1 LTGLPVRAA
10 GWFGPNDGL
19 HTFSVQTANFRG
31 RLSLQASLA
40 TDPQADDWFSI
51 LAGGRAYLEYPGV
64 NTLPTITG
72 GDTSIIGFNF
82 LGNITWVRAI
92 IDRDYLLLFASPMQV
107 GCLGLITVLMN
118 F

>member
-1 LTGLPVRAA
+1 MRAA
-10 GWFGPNDGL
+10 GSFGPNDGL
-19 HTFSVQTANFRG
+19 HTFSVQTSNFRG

-40 TDPQADDWFSI
+40 TDPQTGDWFSI
-51 LAGGRAYLEYPGV
+51 LANGTAYLEYPTV
-64 NTLPTITG
+64 NTLPNVHG

-92 IDRDYLLLFASPMQV
+92 IDRGYLQMMASPMQV
-107 GCLGLITVLMN
+107 GGFGLITVLMN